1 MADQHLLLLD
11 VGNTSTKVGLAGPDG
26 LAASLVLPTEQP
38 GTADSWGLRL
48 DAAVAHALG
57 VAPGAAGTAVSELA
71 VSSVV
76 PPVDSCL
83 RAAADKYFKTR
94 AVFVPRELPLAIENR
109 YARPQE
115 VGADRLVTAFAA
127 RRLFPEA
134 QRIIIIDF
142 GTATTFDCVD
152 GDAYL
157 GGLICPGVHSS
168 ARALA
173 SGTAKLP
180 LITPEVMDA
189 TANSRLAIGRSTSQ
203 SLNHGFV
210 YGFAAMAEGLC
221 RRLRQRLGDDAL
233 VVATGGFAPGLAAI
247 CPCLEEI
254 RPDLLLEGLRLAWL
268 EAGGRF

>member
-1 MADQHLLLLD
+1 MPGHLLLLD

-26 LAASLVLPTEQP
+26 LEASFVLPTEQP

-48 DAAVAHALG
+48 AAAVAHSRLDG
-57 VAPGAAGTAVSELA
+57 VAAMA

-83 RAAADKYFKTR
+83 RAAADKYFGIR
-94 AVFVPRELPLAIENR
+94 AAFVPKDLPLAVENR

-127 RRLFPEA
+127 RRLFPDAETV
-134 QRIIIIDF
+134 IVIDF
-142 GTATTFDCVD
+142 GTATTFDCVQ

-180 LITPEVMDA
+180 QITPEVLDE
-189 TANSRLAIGRSTSQ
+189 TAHGRLTIGRSTSQ

-221 RRLRQRLGDDAL
+221 LRLKERLGGQAL
-233 VVATGGFAPGLAAI
+233 VVATGGFAQGLAAV

>member
-1 MADQHLLLLD
+1 MARQILLLD
-11 VGNTSTKVGLAGPDG
+11 VGNTSTKVGLADADD
-26 LAASLVLPTEQP
+26 LIASFVLPTEQP

-48 DAAVAHALG
+48 EAAVAHALRA
-57 VAPGAAGTAVSELA
+57 APESAGAAVGGMA

-83 RAAADKYFKTR
+83 RAAAEKYFNVR
-94 AVFVPRELPLAIENR
+94 AAFVPKDLPLAIENR

-127 RRLFPEA
+127 RRLFPDAE
-134 QRIIIIDF
+134 RIIVIDF
-142 GTATTFDCVD
+142 GTATTFDCVE

-180 LITPEVMDA
+180 RITPEVLDE
-189 TANSRLAIGRSTSQ
+189 TAHSPLAIGRSTSQ

-210 YGFAAMAEGLC
+210 FGFAAMAEGLC
-221 RRLRQRLGDDAL
+221 KRLRERLGGDAL
-233 VVATGGFAPGLAAI
+233 VVATGGFAQGMAAV

-254 RPDLLLEGLRLAWL
+254 RPDLLLKGLRLAWL